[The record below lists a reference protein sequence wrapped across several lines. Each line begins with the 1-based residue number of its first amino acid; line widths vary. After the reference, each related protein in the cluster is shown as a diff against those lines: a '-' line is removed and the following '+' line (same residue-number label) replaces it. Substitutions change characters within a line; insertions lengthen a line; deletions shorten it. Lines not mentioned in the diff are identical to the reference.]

1 MPHHSTFSKNRHG
14 GFYAIGMRAS
24 ATCSPWFAVAESS
37 LPVPLNTFAARS
49 LKFPVPLRRELLC
62 KTLSNLRFRSRAE
75 PSRHQNCGNSLIF
88 SLLAGYLM
96 RKRVRIRLPP
106 PPRTLLPAGRLHAL
120 ANCASVQRLS
130 AAVSGGLRLR
140 RRGGARFPRLST
152 ARLRLLETVS
162 RSRKQRWVLEC
173 RRPVRIQRVFVQQDA
188 EARPACSVAQPGFI
202 SALTK
207 PEYVR
212 GKEHQGE

>member
-37 LPVPLNTFAARS
+37 LPVPLNTFAAQS

-106 PPRTLLPAGRLHAL
+106 PPRTLLPAGLLHGL
-120 ANCASVQRLS
+120 PNCASVQRFS
-130 AAVSGGLRLR
+130 AAVSEVLRLWLRAWCAVSSSQHRPSPPPGNRFPAQKAEIGSRASETGSQTR
-140 RRGGARFPRLST
+140 RSPSCLRAYWQAQVARFW
-152 ARLRLLETVS
+152 
-162 RSRKQRWVLEC
+162 RSK
-173 RRPVRIQRVFVQQDA
+173 
-188 EARPACSVAQPGFI
+188 
-202 SALTK
+202 
-207 PEYVR
+207 
-212 GKEHQGE
+212 